1 MTIPHTLPAESLPI
15 EALPAEELG
24 AGSAQRT
31 RDFASFSA
39 DDFKAAFRHHP
50 GGVAVVTATGPNGHV
65 ALTATSVSSVSAD
78 PPLLV
83 FSVSGQSS
91 SAPTLRRAEFVVV
104 HLLAADGLGVAQLGA
119 TSGIDRF
126 ADSSRW
132 STLVTGEPVFHG
144 TRWLRA
150 RVIDRLDAKSATI
163 VVAQAV
169 QSNISADAPHPGDD
183 GLVYVDRT
191 WHRIGAHS
199 RIDA

>member
-1 MTIPHTLPAESLPI
+1 MTTVQT
-15 EALPAEELG
+15 ALPAETER
-24 AGSAQRT
+24 RT
-31 RDFASFSA
+31 GPRDLSSFSA

-50 GGVAVVTATGPNGHV
+50 GGVAVITATGPEGHV
-65 ALTATSVSSVSAD
+65 ALTATSVSSVSAE

-83 FSVSGQSS
+83 FSVSAQSS
-91 SAPTLRRAEFVVV
+91 AAPTIRTAEHVVV
-104 HLLAADGLGVAQLGA
+104 HLVEAEGLGLAQLGA

-126 ADSSRW
+126 ADTDRW
-132 STLVTGEPVFHG
+132 TTLITGEPVFHG

-150 RVIDRLDAKSATI
+150 RVIDRLDAKTATV

-169 QSNISADAPHPGDD
+169 QSNVSAEAPHGGDD

-199 RIDA
+199 RVEA